1 MIKHFDCNTGVA
13 RKLIP
18 KFKGPYR
25 ISKVLKN
32 DRFVLEDVEGFQQS
46 RTLYIGVWTVGNI
59 NKDRMSGSDHYDSG
73 DQEISVV
80 RTAEL

>member
-1 MIKHFDCNTGVA
+1 MIVIQEVA

-25 ISKVLKN
+25 ISTVLKN
-32 DRFVLEDVEGFQQS
+32 DRFMLEDVEGFQQS
-46 RTLYIGVWTVGNI
+46 RTPYIAVWAVGNI
-59 NKDRMSGSDHYDSG
+59 KPWINRDRMSGGDHYDSG
-73 DQEISVV
+73 DQQISIV